1 MGGCID
7 NLRSFPFFQ
16 VWKFIK
22 AWMTTKFRRCRLS
35 HLKGRLDWSS
45 FLCAISWQIY
55 NEKHKVSWGLCLAAP
70 AHSLC
75 LWQLRHHPTHVHHR
89 IFVEFQRLACLSGLF
104 LDQALDRI
112 TFSTREKARHQMRR
126 LFEDITVWY
135 RHTTEFN
142 SSFESEYN
150 LTPSVAVLH
159 SFLWMALFCALSW
172 PWINA
177 LTNIT
182 AACHFHPGRGW

>member
-7 NLRSFPFFQ
+7 HLRSFPFFQ

-89 IFVEFQRLACLSGLF
+89 IFVEVQRLACLSGLF

-112 TFSTREKARHQMRR
+112 HFFNEGEGPSSNAPPVRR
-126 LFEDITVWY
+126 YNRLISPYDGIQFFVWIG
-135 RHTTEFN
+135 
-142 SSFESEYN
+142 
-150 LTPSVAVLH
+150 V
-159 SFLWMALFCALSW
+159 
-172 PWINA
+172 
-177 LTNIT
+177 
-182 AACHFHPGRGW
+182 